1 MKQLAL
7 LVVVVAVLFHGRA
20 IAGDA
25 GEITFAS
32 GAIRIDNATL
42 GQISAGTRIREGAVL
57 ETGVDGHL
65 HVKFPD
71 QGLLILRPNSRVV
84 VSDYVHDE
92 SDGAGTRMRI
102 VVSSGVVR
110 HITGAWAKRSPEQ
123 FRVNT
128 PVAAL
133 GVRGTDFTIFADPL
147 VTRAAVAAGGIVV
160 TPIGEHCQA
169 DALGP
174 CEGALATELF
184 ANGHQRFVVQATANG
199 SKPDILEDHDLGI
212 HPDTAAPPSAAEPA
226 PNTTDGLSRPKDR
239 GEEPALAA
247 DTLNKN
253 ELVGAALTH
262 TAPVRPLVKWGRW
275 SDLLDPARSDDIRAD
290 RERVASNGHFALYRD
305 VSPAFTMPN
314 EGVASFTLK
323 DQESYFRDQRRG
335 LTVPAA
341 IDDARLTVDFGRQ
354 TFTTRFNVRAEN
366 MSATISAN
374 GGLFPDGRFV
384 SSVISSN
391 AAVNGALA
399 GENASQA
406 GLLFNHRVNDHITA
420 YGATSWI
427 R

>member
-7 LVVVVAVLFHGRA
+7 LVLTAVFLLRGPA
-20 IAGDA
+20 IASDV
-25 GEITFAS
+25 GEVTFAS
-32 GAIRIDNATL
+32 GEIRIDNATL
-42 GQISAGTRIREGAVL
+42 GHISAGTRIHAGAAL
-57 ETGVDGHL
+57 KTGVDGHL

-71 QGLLILRPNSRVV
+71 QGLLILRPNSHVV
-84 VSDYVHDE
+84 VSEYVRDKSHG
-92 SDGAGTRMRI
+92 SGTRMRI
-102 VVSSGVVR
+102 VVSRGVVR
-110 HITGAWAKRSPEQ
+110 HITGAWAKMRPEQ
-123 FRVNT
+123 FRVST

-133 GVRGTDFTIFADPL
+133 GVRGTDFTVFADPL

-160 TPIGEHCQA
+160 TPIGEDCKA

-174 CEGALATELF
+174 CEGALSTELF
-184 ANGHQRFVVQATANG
+184 ANNHQRFVVQVTANG
-199 SKPDILEDHDLGI
+199 SKPDILNDHDLGI

-226 PNTTDGLSRPKDR
+226 PDATHGRRQPKEYGNDAAR
-239 GEEPALAA
+239 AA

-253 ELVGAALTH
+253 ELAGATV
-262 TAPVRPLVKWGRW
+262 TQIGPVQPLVKWGRW
-275 SDLLDPARSDDIRAD
+275 SDLLNPARPDDIRAG
-290 RERVASNGHFALYRD
+290 RERVASNGHFALYRNF
-305 VSPAFTMPN
+305 SPAFTMPN

-323 DQESYFRDQRRG
+323 DQESYFRDQSRG

-341 IDDARLTVDFGRQ
+341 IDGARLTMDFGLQ
-354 TFTTRFNVRAEN
+354 TFTTRFNVRTQ
-366 MSATISAN
+366 SLTVTISAN

-391 AAVNGALA
+391 AAVSGALA

-406 GLLFNHRVNDHITA
+406 GLLFNHRVNEHITA